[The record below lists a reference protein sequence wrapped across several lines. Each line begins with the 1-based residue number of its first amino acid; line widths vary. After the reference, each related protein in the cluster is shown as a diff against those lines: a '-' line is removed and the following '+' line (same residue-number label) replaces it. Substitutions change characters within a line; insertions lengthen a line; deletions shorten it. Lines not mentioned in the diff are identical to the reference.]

1 MIDRLPE
8 AIVLIYDE
16 ILRTMNKSIYWIA
29 RKENFIF
36 ENITFSGLLLV
47 MSYALVFWIKKSRQK
62 NIIHL
67 LYGLL
72 ALQTLI
78 LIQNYNT
85 SNIYDF

>member
-47 MSYALVFWIKKSRQK
+47 MSYALVF
-62 NIIHL
+62 
-67 LYGLL
+67 
-72 ALQTLI
+72 
-78 LIQNYNT
+78 
-85 SNIYDF
+85 